1 MAIAWVF
8 PGQGSQK
15 VGMAAAV
22 LDLPGARQRF
32 AEASELL
39 GRDLLAICAGS
50 GSGADA
56 DLNSTSNTQPAL
68 YVMESLLVDGL
79 RAQGRSAD
87 LVAGHSLG
95 ELVALY
101 AAGVF
106 DFTTGLR
113 LIHTRSALMAS
124 AGGGAMT
131 AVMGFDRGELE
142 ALVAGHDDVVIA
154 NDNSSAQ
161 VVLSGRPEAVA
172 QVSGALKCKRAI
184 PLAVSGAFHSPF
196 MAGPAA
202 SFAATLGAVTFADA
216 TIPVLSNT
224 DPTPQTDGAALKQ
237 RLRNQMTTGVR
248 WRETME
254 VLHASGVDTAV
265 EIGPGNVL
273 SGLIKRSC
281 PGIGTAQIASAADL
295 GL

>member
-15 VGMAAAV
+15 VGMAAGV
-22 LDLPGARQRF
+22 LDLPGAPQRF
-32 AEASELL
+32 TEASELL

-50 GSGADA
+50 ASGADA

-113 LIHTRSALMAS
+113 LIQTRGALMAA

-131 AVMGFDRGELE
+131 AVMGFDRSELE
-142 ALVAGHDDVVIA
+142 ALVAGRDDVVIA

-202 SFAATLGAVTFADA
+202 SFAATLDAVTFADA
-216 TIPVLSNT
+216 SIPVLSNT

-254 VLHASGVDTAV
+254 VLRASGVDTAV

-281 PGIGTAQIASAADL
+281 PAIGTAQIAGAADL